1 MRTNTDCGPFDRRAF
16 LKLSAAAAAGGQRL
30 FAAATPDAKASPA
43 KTDSVPCRNRR
54 PSMTYQKLGRTN
66 IVSSRLVFGCGAAL
80 AGGKAVRLLDR
91 ALEAGINHFDVG
103 SNIYYK
109 GSERSLAPFL
119 KAHRDEVWVFSKAPA
134 PVRPVRGKP
143 FSAKQAKTAV
153 RMWTRLMDGSLK
165 DLQTEHVDAYYLM
178 AVNNPLLVRSEEV
191 YNAFLKA
198 KAAGKVNYLGLSVH
212 NNTQN
217 TLTAAIETG
226 WYDVA
231 MIGITPGGWYDWN
244 TKNLAKGTPPL
255 TELQSV
261 LGKARKAGIGLV
273 GMKAARHLAPSKVL
287 GKGDATAFDRF
298 YDTKLM
304 ASGLSAFQRSY
315 VYVLQHGLD
324 VVNSD
329 MQNFKHLEEN
339 IAAAASVPPR
349 PAPGARTKT

>member
-1 MRTNTDCGPFDRRAF
+1 MSTNTDSGPLDRRAF
-16 LKLSAAAAAGGQRL
+16 LKLSAAAAAGGQGL
-30 FAAATPDAKASPA
+30 FGARPDANASPA
-43 KTDSVPCRNRR
+43 KTDSMPCRNKR

-66 IVSSRLVFGCGAAL
+66 VVSSRLVFGCGSAL
-80 AGGKAVRLLDR
+80 AGGKGVRLLDR
-91 ALEAGINHFDVG
+91 AFEAGINLYDVG

-119 KAHRDEVWVFSKAPA
+119 KAHRDDVWVFSKAPA

-143 FSAKQAKTAV
+143 FSVKQAKAAV
-153 RMWTRLMDGSLK
+153 RMWTKFMDGSLK
-165 DLQTEHVDAYYLM
+165 DLQTERVDAYYLM
-178 AVNNPLLVRSEEV
+178 AVNNPLLVRCEEV

-198 KAAGKVNYLGLSVH
+198 KAAGKVSYLGLSVH

-231 MIGITPGGWYDWN
+231 MIGVTPGGWYDWN

-255 TELQSV
+255 TELQSL
-261 LGKARKAGIGLV
+261 LGRARKAGMGLV
-273 GMKAARHLAPSKVL
+273 GMKAGRHLTPSKSL
-287 GKGDATAFDRF
+287 GKGDATVFDRF
-298 YDTKLM
+298 YDKKLM
-304 ASGLSAFQRSY
+304 ASGLNAFQRSY
-315 VYVLQHGLD
+315 AYVLQHGLD
-324 VVNSD
+324 VVNAD

-349 PAPGARTKT
+349 PAPGARTET